1 MKKQPYHEIM
11 DLYTELKEYKKL
23 CKCKSKKFCN
33 YFDWKSHIIKIISEL
48 KKREQLEN
56 FKHFI
61 INRLRINKDM
71 NKDFTNIMIFLL
83 GLYIGSYD
91 IQYSYITL
99 IIILVIILFM
109 LMNMIDDRNKEY
121 FFYYDLVKII
131 DETEKS
137 EGEIICYTTNQLT
150 KKQ

>member
-11 DLYTELKEYKKL
+11 NLYTELKEYKKL

-33 YFDWKSHIIKIISEL
+33 YLDWKSHIIKIISGL
-48 KKREQLEN
+48 KNREQLEN

-61 INRLRINKDM
+61 INRLRINENM
-71 NKDFTNIMIFLL
+71 NKDFPNIMIFLF
-83 GLYIGSYD
+83 GLYIGGSCM
-91 IQYSYITL
+91 QYSHFIL
-99 IIILVIILFM
+99 IIIMVIMLVI

-137 EGEIICYTTNQLT
+137 GGEILCPTTNQPT
-150 KKQ
+150 RKQ

>member
-1 MKKQPYHEIM
+1 MKKQPYYEIM
-11 DLYTELKEYKKL
+11 NIYTELKEYKKL

-33 YFDWKSHIIKIISEL
+33 YLDWKSHIIKIISGL
-48 KKREQLEN
+48 KNREQLEN

-71 NKDFTNIMIFLL
+71 NKNFTNIMIFLL
-83 GLYIGSYD
+83 GIYIGSYD
-91 IQYSYITL
+91 MQYNYITL

-137 EGEIICYTTNQLT
+137 GGEIICPTTNQPT
-150 KKQ
+150 RKQ

>member
-11 DLYTELKEYKKL
+11 NLYTELKEYKKL

-33 YFDWKSHIIKIISEL
+33 YLDWKSHIIKIISEL
-48 KKREQLEN
+48 KKHEQLEN

-61 INRLRINKDM
+61 INRLRINDNM
-71 NKDFTNIMIFLL
+71 NRDFANIMIFLF
-83 GLYIGSYD
+83 GLYIGCSGT
-91 IQYSYITL
+91 QYNYITL
-99 IIILVIILFM
+99 IIIMIIILVM

-131 DETEKS
+131 DEAEKR
-137 EGEIICYTTNQLT
+137 EM
-150 KKQ
+150 K